1 MQGDIWMEISANIV
15 KELRE
20 KTGAGM
26 MDCKK
31 ALQEN
36 DCDMEKAAEWLRI
49 KGISKAEKRAGRET
63 KEGLIF
69 AYIHP
74 GSRLGVLLEV
84 NCETDFVA
92 KNDGFAEFTKNIAMQ
107 IAASN
112 PQYVKREEV
121 PAAIIEKEMEIYRGQ
136 MADQKKPAQVVDKIA
151 QGKLEK
157 FYQDVCLLEQ
167 PYIRDTNTTIQSLLT
182 ELIAKTGENCFIR
195 RFVRFQLGN

>member
-1 MQGDIWMEISANIV
+1 MEISANIV

-36 DCDMEKAAEWLRI
+36 GGDMEKAAEWLRI

-63 KEGLIF
+63 KEGLVY

-74 GSRLGVLLEV
+74 GSRLGVLVEV

-92 KNDGFAEFTKNIAMQ
+92 KTDGFAEFTKNIAMQ

-112 PQYVKREEV
+112 PLYVKREDIPAEV
-121 PAAIIEKEMEIYRGQ
+121 IEKEIEIYREQ

-157 FYQDVCLLEQ
+157 FYQEICLLEQ
-167 PYIRDTNTTIQSLLT
+167 PYIRDTNKSIQNLLT
-182 ELIAKTGENCFIR
+182 ELIATTGENCSIR
-195 RFVRFQLGN
+195 RFIRYQLGN

>member
-1 MQGDIWMEISANIV
+1 MEISANIV

-36 DCDMEKAAEWLRI
+36 DGDMEKAAEWLRI

-63 KEGLIF
+63 KEGLVF

-74 GSRLGVLLEV
+74 GSRLGVLVEV

-92 KNDGFAEFTKNIAMQ
+92 KTAGFAEFTKNIAMQ

-112 PQYVKREEV
+112 PLVVRREDV
-121 PAAIIEKEMEIYRGQ
+121 PAHLIEKEMAIYREQ

-157 FYQDVCLLEQ
+157 YYQESCLLEQ
-167 PYIRDTNTTIQSLLT
+167 PYIRDANKTIQNLLT
-182 ELIAKTGENCFIR
+182 ELIASTGENCSIR